1 MNELVFCK
9 LGGSVITDKTQS
21 GKARH
26 EVISRLAG
34 EVARSLASR
43 PELRLVLGHGS
54 GSFGHFVARQ
64 HGTRHGVG
72 SAREWRGFTEVAASA
87 ARLNRI
93 VTDAMLLAGVPVL
106 SLQPSASAECQGGQ
120 LVSLATGPVEHAVA
134 HGLVPLVYGDVAL
147 DTKLGGTIVSTEQ
160 LFAYMARQ
168 LRPARLVLVTAV
180 DGVFERDPLEDPGA
194 RPVGEISASNW
205 REVRAALSGSHATD
219 VTGGMLAKVE
229 EMVVLVREFPGL
241 AAHIISGE
249 RQGALET
256 ALGERGSAIGGTV
269 VTWTRRA

>member
-1 MNELVFCK
+1 MSELVFCK
-9 LGGSVITDKTQS
+9 LGGSVITDKAQS
-21 GKARH
+21 GTASH

-54 GSFGHFVARQ
+54 GSFGHVVARQ

-72 SAREWRGFTEVAASA
+72 GAREWRAFAEVAAVA

-147 DTKLGGTIVSTEQ
+147 DTELGGTIVSTER

-168 LRPARLVLVTAV
+168 LHPARLVLVTAV
-180 DGVFERDPLEDPGA
+180 DGVFEGDPLEDPSA
-194 RPVGEISASNW
+194 RPVPEISASNW
-205 REVRAALSGSHATD
+205 REVRAALGDSHATD

-229 EMVVLVREFPGL
+229 EMVALVREFPGL
-241 AAHIISGE
+241 AVHIISGE

-256 ALGERGSAIGGTV
+256 ALREPGNAIGGTV
-269 VTWTRRA
+269 VTWTPRA